1 MSNFKMSAGALLHY
15 AEISRLSSL
24 MEPQETYYNMG
35 YTTESCLNEKGVQA
49 FLLKSKDVTEMYVI
63 AIRATD
69 ESRDFYRDA
78 AFFQYETA
86 YGKMHMGFYNG
97 AKIISNWCKDY
108 FRENKKYSMR
118 LYVGHSLGGALA
130 FASHVGFDRRSYAA
144 VTFGAP
150 RVVDSK
156 FYLQSNFN
164 HTRVRNCND
173 IVTRV
178 PFRSFNYSHHGDL
191 VYLDFN
197 GNMKSKI
204 GIFDGMKARFRAWKK
219 KQIFDGFYD
228 HSIEQYSKK
237 LSKNIK

>member
-1 MSNFKMSAGALLHY
+1 MSNFKMSVGALKHY

-24 MEPQETYYNMG
+24 MEPQEIYYNMG

-49 FLLKSKDVTEMYVI
+49 FLLKSKDVPGMHVI
-63 AIRATD
+63 AIRATN
-69 ESRDFYRDA
+69 EPRDFYRDA
-78 AFFQYETA
+78 AFLQYETA

-108 FRENKKYSMR
+108 FRTIKEDTMR

-130 FASHVGFDRRSYAA
+130 FASHAGFDRRSYAA

-156 FYLQSNFN
+156 YYLPSNFN
-164 HTRVRNCND
+164 HIRVRNCND

-178 PFRSFNYSHHGDL
+178 PFRAFNYSHHGDL

-197 GNMKSKI
+197 GNIKSKI
-204 GIFDGMKARFRAWKK
+204 GIFDGMKARFRAWEK

-228 HSIEQYSKK
+228 HPIQEYIKK
-237 LSKNIK
+237 LSAKV